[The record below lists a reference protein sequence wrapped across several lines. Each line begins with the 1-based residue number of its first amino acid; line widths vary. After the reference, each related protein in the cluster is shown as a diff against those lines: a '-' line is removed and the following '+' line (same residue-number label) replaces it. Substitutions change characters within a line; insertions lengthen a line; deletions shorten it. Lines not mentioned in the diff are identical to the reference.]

1 MRREFII
8 GATALSIFAGSEAL
22 AQTAVVQISPEQRV
36 KIKEYVLREKVK
48 PVVIKDVTVGA
59 ALPSDVELVAVP
71 SDWGPSFATY
81 RYIYSG
87 NRVVLVEPSSR
98 KVIQI
103 IE

>member
-1 MRREFII
+1 MRREFIMGTI
-8 GATALSIFAGSEAL
+8 ALAIFAGSAL

-36 KIKEYVLREKVK
+36 KIKEYVVREKVK
-48 PVVIKDVTVGA
+48 PVVIKDVTLGS

-71 SDWGPSFATY
+71 SEWGPSFTSY
-81 RYIYSG
+81 RYVYWG